1 LSNAKWHVRL
11 ALYFS
16 AHQEPIV
23 PSVRKSDRANSE
35 SPARRVMRAVVAATG
50 LVLAGCHSRPLARPA
65 ASAYAD
71 PVAPD
76 SFIVAFET
84 TRGRFDVLAR
94 RVLAPAS
101 ADRLYQ
107 LASHKYYDGAR
118 VYRVVPSLVAQFG
131 LAADPAVT
139 AVWYA
144 RPLREE
150 PNRAPNRRGMVGIAR
165 REPAGRWGQLFID
178 LKDNVSFDTIS
189 GRVPPVGEVIGDGMT
204 VVESLYSGYGE
215 QAPRGQIWQDSLRLQ
230 GEPYARRNFP
240 LLDAITRA
248 WIARE
253 WR

>member
-1 LSNAKWHVRL
+1 MRSNTHTQARVARPTGASFSSRFVR
-11 ALYFS
+11 AL
-16 AHQEPIV
+16 
-23 PSVRKSDRANSE
+23 
-35 SPARRVMRAVVAATG
+35 VAAIA
-50 LVLAGCHSRPLARPA
+50 LVLPGCLSRPIARTS

-71 PVAPD
+71 PAAPD

-107 LASHKYYDGAR
+107 LASHNYYDGAR
-118 VYRVVPSLVAQFG
+118 IYRVVPRLVAQFG

-139 AVWYA
+139 AIWYA
-144 RPLREE
+144 HPLPEE
-150 PNRAPNRRGMVGIAR
+150 PSLAANRRGMVSVAR
-165 REPAGRWGQLFID
+165 RAPAGRWGQLFIN
-178 LKDNVSFDTIS
+178 LKDNVSFDTLP
-189 GRVPPVGEVIGDGMT
+189 GWVPPVGEVIGRGMD
-204 VVESLYSGYGE
+204 VVDSLYSGYGE
-215 QAPRGQIWQDSLRLQ
+215 QAPRGQIWQDSLRMQ
-230 GEPYARRNFP
+230 GEPYVRRNFP